1 MKKFLVVILLNL
13 VSIMAHAEIKIS
25 IYEHM
30 KFRDINVTDLK
41 DSIIGEGVLQIQAD
55 EEDYGKELEFVFVK
69 KGMMT
74 NRQNIIP
81 IDNFTIDMTE
91 LDDKRTNKIIVD
103 RKTRLIKFYATLDR
117 RKISRKRLADELVE
131 GKYVGAM
138 PIMVSIY
145 APEEKK
151 ESK

>member
-13 VSIMAHAEIKIS
+13 ISIMAHAEIKIS

-41 DSIIGEGVLQIQAD
+41 DSIIGEGILQIQAD
-55 EEDYGKELEFVFVK
+55 EEDFGKELEFVFVK

-91 LDDKRTNKIIVD
+91 LDDKRTNKIIID
-103 RKTRLIKFYATLDR
+103 RKTRLVKFYATLDR
-117 RKISRKRLADELVE
+117 RKISRRKICR
-131 GKYVGAM
+131 
-138 PIMVSIY
+138 SY
-145 APEEKK
+145 ANNGFNICTRREKG
-151 ESK
+151 E